1 MEECGLQF
9 FTFEQAHSRPYR
21 SEFRYR
27 PFWPAVLL
35 ALTTAAA
42 IVTLFGGRKDGD
54 HELGWTHPP
63 RLDFSLV
70 LDIRAHL
77 PLHAFALE
85 CDLAPGWCAL

>member
-42 IVTLFGGRKDGD
+42 IVTLFGAVLSGAGHQRRYASSG
-54 HELGWTHPP
+54 ET
-63 RLDFSLV
+63 LV
-70 LDIRAHL
+70 
-77 PLHAFALE
+77 
-85 CDLAPGWCAL
+85 